1 MALARNFVA
10 TTSNPNEV
18 ALTWDQPLDF
28 NNTTSELIVTKTD
41 SYFPVELYN
50 ASFPTK
56 ATDSRPIE
64 IFRGGVIGGF
74 TPGTITITG
83 NILTDTAANF
93 PLNPNLIGRLLRDS
107 DSNVYR
113 ILANTLKT
121 ITVDPVHTIINGKY
135 VILADFPSVIRSQEN
150 YEIDIRTEVGAGFI
164 KNLIVSS
171 NGQLLQKIFGEE
183 ELANSIFVDGA
194 GNKYFIKSNTLDTLY
209 FFETATPVIGVGMAT
224 LSNFANGATIPYSD
238 TLRTESEA
246 AARVGNGLQD
256 DTFNYYTIFT
266 KPTGANVA
274 QAEFSIIGSGAPTQ
288 AYALSTKDTKFG
300 DLLFNLWPEVHKGM
314 DSTGDLNY
322 LMQIFGFQFN
332 ELYSLIKTYNLQNAD
347 KVLVTAL
354 QPLSEQTGLPSVGL
368 TIGADTLRRI
378 ARNLIYCWHLKGSK
392 EGIALFIKMITTWDI
407 TAGTADYSNA
417 IQDTLPNI
425 AALRFFDA
433 NLGSTNTRL
442 TETSPTIV
450 SGGRFAKA
458 LPGII
463 IPGFFSFREF
473 VITLPE
479 VALFVGYTQNFT
491 TAPNL
496 TTMVDNLANFGAVNS
511 LVGNFLLSNQSEI
524 DDIYQIVGNTATT
537 ITVKGL
543 ITNKN
548 PGDKYAV
555 LSPLN
560 SNRLSILNKLMPYY
574 IPYLTKQSYDFT

>member
-1 MALARNFVA
+1 MALARNFIA

-18 ALTWDQPLDF
+18 TLTWDQPLDF

-41 SYFPVELYN
+41 SYFPVELFN
-50 ASFPTK
+50 PDFPTK

-64 IFRGGVIGGF
+64 IFRGSVIGGF
-74 TPGTITITG
+74 DTGTVAITG

-93 PLNPNLIGRLLRDS
+93 PLNPSLIGRLLRDS
-107 DSNVYR
+107 NGNVYK

-121 ITVDPVHTIINGKY
+121 LTVDPVHTITNGKY
-135 VILADFPSVIRSQEN
+135 LILADFPKVIRSQET
-150 YEIDIRTEVGAGFI
+150 YEIDIRTEVGVGFI
-164 KNLIVSS
+164 KNLVVSV
-171 NGQLLQKIFGEE
+171 NGQLSLKIFAEE

-194 GNKYFIKSNTLDTLY
+194 GTKYFIKSNTLDTVY
-209 FFETATPVIGVGMAT
+209 FFEALTPVIGVGMST
-224 LSNFANGATIPYSD
+224 LTNFANGATIPYSD
-238 TLRTESEA
+238 TLRTSTEA
-246 AARVGNGLQD
+246 ALRVGNGLLD

-266 KPTGANVA
+266 KLTGVNVA
-274 QAEFSIIGSGAPTQ
+274 QAEFSIIGSGEPTQ
-288 AYALSTKDTKFG
+288 SYALSTKDTSFG
-300 DLLFNLWPEVHKGM
+300 NRIYELWPEVHKGL
-314 DSTGDLNY
+314 DTSGDLHD
-322 LMQIFGFQFN
+322 LMQVFGFQFN
-332 ELYSLIKTYNLQNAD
+332 EMYSLIKTYNLQNAD

-407 TAGTADYSNA
+407 TDGTADYSNS
-417 IQDTLPNI
+417 IQDTLPNV

-433 NLGSTNTRL
+433 NLGSANTRL
-442 TETSPTIV
+442 TQTEPAVV

-473 VITLPE
+473 VVTLPD
-479 VALFVGYTQNFT
+479 VALYVGYTQTFA
-491 TAPNL
+491 TASNL

-511 LVGNFLLSNQSEI
+511 LVGNFLLSNQEEI
-524 DDIYQIVGNTATT
+524 NDVYQIVSNTATT
-537 ITVKGL
+537 ITVRG
-543 ITNKN
+543 IVTNKN
-548 PGDKYAV
+548 AGGKYAV

-560 SNRLSILNKLMPYY
+560 SNRLSILNKLMPFY